1 MYLSHVSL
9 RYKKGL
15 NMSSIS
21 INKDV
26 YLHLD
31 NDERENLE
39 NTYKILK
46 ELHHELFIRD
56 DDSDEYWT
64 VDGTLMGLKDILEY
78 AGVFLK

>member
-1 MYLSHVSL
+1 
-9 RYKKGL
+9 
-15 NMSSIS
+15 MSSIS